1 MIAVNVG
8 AHCLIYS
15 PTRID
20 IQPALSG
27 VEICILRRL
36 AQSHP
41 ALSISALACEI
52 GQSYSTVYAMCP
64 RLSYRGL
71 VEMKR
76 NGCGLELS
84 ALADVLEG
92 E

>member
-27 VEICILRRL
+27 VEISILISL

-52 GQSYSTVYAMCP
+52 GQSYSNVYAMCH
-64 RLSYRGL
+64 RLAFRGL
-71 VEMKR
+71 VAMKR
-76 NGCGLELS
+76 NGCGLEVS
-84 ALADVLEG
+84 ALASVLEG
-92 E
+92 G